1 MLIRVSLA
9 IITLLALAALAAA
22 CGGSS
27 ASPTASPTTTAAPAA
42 SSSPAATREDPE
54 AGFRTLLEAINR
66 QDYAG
71 VYDRLSTEARSTF
84 SPDAVRALVQK
95 LAGADANFHVGL
107 QSINSRTVNG
117 DQAQLGLTLLIAY
130 QGQTYPLTDVAFL
143 VFEGGEWRLSD
154 HFLQTALAAAGRGA
168 PPAEPRVFRADG
180 CVEGDVLGGVYLP
193 SRLKVLDPCVTVEGV
208 VREVEEPA
216 AGEGD
221 GDLSFNVELSGDDL
235 RLINDGNRQ
244 NMHGWL
250 HMEIVPLDQP
260 NVRTPKAGERVRVRG
275 PWVLDTVHGHNEVHP
290 VWALDVLPP

>member
-1 MLIRVSLA
+1 MCVCA
-9 IITLLALAALAAA
+9 IITLLAASAVA
-22 CGGSS
+22 CSGSS
-27 ASPTASPTTTAAPAA
+27 ASPTATPAPAA
-42 SSSPAATREDPE
+42 TPAPSPAATREDPE
-54 AGFRTLLEAINR
+54 AGFRALVDAINR

-71 VYDRLSTEARSTF
+71 VYDRLSTEARSSFT
-84 SPDAVRALVQK
+84 PEAVQALVQK

-143 VFEGGEWRLSD
+143 VFESGEWRLSD

-180 CVEGDVLGGVYLP
+180 CVEGDPLGGVYLP
-193 SRLKVLDPCVTVEGV
+193 SRLKVLDPCVTVEGI

-235 RLINDGNRQ
+235 RLINDGNRK

-260 NVRTPKAGERVRVRG
+260 NVRAPKVGERVRVKG

-290 VWALDVLPP
+290 VWSLEVLSP

>member
-1 MLIRVSLA
+1 MMCVA
-9 IITLLALAALAAA
+9 IIVLLAAAAAA

-27 ASPTASPTTTAAPAA
+27 ASPTSAPTT
-42 SSSPAATREDPE
+42 SSSPDATREDPE
-54 AGFRTLLEAINR
+54 AGFRALLDAINR
-66 QDYAG
+66 QDYGG

-84 SPDAVRALVQK
+84 TLDAVQALVRK

-107 QSINSRTVNG
+107 RSINSRTVNG

-154 HFLQTALAAAGRGA
+154 HFLQTALAASGRGA

-216 AGEGD
+216 VGEGD

-260 NVRTPKAGERVRVRG
+260 NVRTPKVGDRVRVRG

-290 VWALDVLPP
+290 VWSLDVLLP